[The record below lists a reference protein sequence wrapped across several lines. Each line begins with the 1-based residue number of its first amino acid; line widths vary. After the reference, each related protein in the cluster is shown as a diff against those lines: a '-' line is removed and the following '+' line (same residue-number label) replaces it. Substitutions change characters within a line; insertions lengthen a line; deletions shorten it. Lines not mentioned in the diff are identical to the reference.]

1 MTNPKHYFTFSFIN
15 SLKQPVGWN
24 HEIASSVE
32 QARKQAHLMW
42 DNIMKDTFVDDNSFQ
57 QQTDDEMLELFNS
70 RF

>member
-57 QQTDDEMLELFNS
+57 QQTDDEMQEL
-70 RF
+70 RLLTL

>member
-15 SLKQPVGWN
+15 SLKHPVGWN